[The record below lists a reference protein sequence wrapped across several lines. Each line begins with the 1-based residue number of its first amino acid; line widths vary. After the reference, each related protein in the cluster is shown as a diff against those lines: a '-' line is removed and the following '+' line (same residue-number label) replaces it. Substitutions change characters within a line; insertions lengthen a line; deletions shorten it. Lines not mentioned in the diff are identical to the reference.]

1 MNPAFA
7 ASRIVTTASTVLFS
21 TDMSYPTTDN
31 LCSDILRSVIEHVF
45 MPPKLTQN
53 HPDKETERET
63 SVALCILLIEAAQ
76 DFLKILSSSESPSW
90 VHMIKMME
98 LARDTAN
105 GSLKKDELQRVLS
118 EMAVGG
124 TYI

>member
-1 MNPAFA
+1 
-7 ASRIVTTASTVLFS
+7 
-21 TDMSYPTTDN
+21 
-31 LCSDILRSVIEHVF
+31 